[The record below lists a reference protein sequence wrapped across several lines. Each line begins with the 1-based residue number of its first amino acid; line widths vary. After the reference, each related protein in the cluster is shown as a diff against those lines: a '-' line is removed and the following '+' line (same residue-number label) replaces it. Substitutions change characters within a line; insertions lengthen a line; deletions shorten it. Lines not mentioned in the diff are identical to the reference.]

1 MDNTRIMCLS
11 CGRFVTLEQRKV
23 DGKTV
28 CPFCRDMYFCDNID
42 YNQPPYEEICERICS
57 NNHRMITD
65 FAGDIKWCAVCGESM
80 ETTGPRMKDYQ
91 NKMIE
96 ALL

>member
-11 CGRFVTLEQRKV
+11 CGRFVTLEKRKV

-42 YNQPPYEEICERICS
+42 YNQPPYIEDIKVVGPCGHMI
-57 NNHRMITD
+57 ITD
-65 FAGDIKWCAVCGESM
+65 FPGDIKWCPDCSIAYTVE
-80 ETTGPRMKDYQ
+80 GPKMKNYQ
-91 NKMIE
+91 MKMIE